1 MKVLAIYG
9 ILMLKCFSVQSQNVQ
24 NQSNLKS
31 KKMTT
36 NKEKAIAINRAVQN
50 GDVESAA
57 ALVTENYIQ
66 HTPNVPDGKRGLQ
79 ILITK
84 IKNKEIPAP
93 KISNVRIFEDGEFVV
108 LHHDVSW
115 PNRKAMFEV
124 FRFEN
129 GLAAEHWSGIA
140 DHPEKTAN
148 GHSMLDG
155 PTEIKD
161 KNLTQKNKEL
171 ATSFVEAVLIKG
183 QFNSLSDFY
192 HPEIIQHNPFIDN
205 TILGL
210 LRGVEELQKQ
220 GISFQIKK
228 IYKVLGEGN
237 FVLVCSEGEFAGKHT
252 AFFDLFRVDK
262 NIIVEHWDVLQEIPE
277 KLAHDNGFFKS
288 SLYKRIGGYDAIAG
302 FVDLA
307 FPRVAA
313 NDQLGKYFI
322 GHAEDSKYRQ
332 RQLII
337 DKLSSTLQGPT
348 IYLGRPLESVHK
360 GLSITAGEWD
370 IFMQI
375 LTQAMDER
383 GIVGEVK
390 TDFIDVFQNVFRS
403 VTVETEIQR

>member
-1 MKVLAIYG
+1 
-9 ILMLKCFSVQSQNVQ
+9 MLTCFSLQSQNVQ
-24 NQSNLKS
+24 SQSNLKP

-36 NKEKAIAINRAVQN
+36 NKEKALAINQAVQN
-50 GDVESAA
+50 GDVEGAA
-57 ALVTENYIQ
+57 ALVTENYAQ
-66 HTPNVPDGKRGLQ
+66 HTPNVPDGKKGLQ
-79 ILITK
+79 ILVTK

-93 KISNVRIFEDGEFVV
+93 KINTVRSFEDEDFVV
-108 LHHDVSW
+108 LHHEVNW
-115 PNRKAMFEV
+115 PNRKAMFEI

-148 GHSMLDG
+148 GHTMLDG
-155 PTEIKD
+155 ATKITD

-171 ATSFVEAVLIKG
+171 ATSFVEKVLIKG
-183 QFNSLSDFY
+183 QFDKLSDFY

-205 TILGL
+205 TIPGL
-210 LRGVEELQKQ
+210 LKGVEELGKQ
-220 GISFQIKK
+220 GISIRIKK
-228 IYKVLGEGN
+228 IFKVFGEGN
-237 FVLVCSEGEFAGKHT
+237 FALVCSEGEFAGKHT
-252 AFFDLFRVDK
+252 AFFDLFRVEK
-262 NIIVEHWDVLQEIPE
+262 NAIVEHWDVLQEIPG
-277 KLAHDNGFFKS
+277 KMAHDNGFFKA

-313 NDQLGKYFI
+313 NDQLGKYFM

-360 GLSITAGEWD
+360 GLNITAGEWD

-390 TDFIDVFQNVFRS
+390 TDFIDVFQNVFRA
-403 VTVETEIQR
+403 VTVETEIGK

>member
-1 MKVLAIYG
+1 MKLLITYG
-9 ILMLKCFSVQSQNVQ
+9 ALMLICFSLQSQNAKKL
-24 NQSNLKS
+24 NSS
-31 KKMTT
+31 KTRKMKT
-36 NKEKAIAINRAVQN
+36 NKEIAFAINKAVQS

-66 HTPNVPDGKRGLQ
+66 HTPTVPDGKKGLQ

-93 KISNVRIFEDGEFVV
+93 KINTVRTFEDGDFVV
-108 LHHDVSW
+108 LHHDVMW

-148 GHSMLDG
+148 GHSMVDG
-155 PTEIKD
+155 AIEITD
-161 KNLTQKNKEL
+161 KKITQKNKEL
-171 ATSFVEAVLIKG
+171 AISFVETVLIKG
-183 QFNSLSDFY
+183 QFDKLLNFY
-192 HPEIIQHNPFIDN
+192 HPDVIQHNPFIDN
-205 TILGL
+205 TVPGL
-210 LRGVEELQKQ
+210 LKGVEELQKQ
-220 GISFQIKK
+220 GMSIQIKK
-228 IYKVLGEGN
+228 IVKVFGEGN

-252 AFFDLFRVDK
+252 AFFDLFRMDNNLV
-262 NIIVEHWDVLQEIPE
+262 VEHWDVLQEIPQ
-277 KLAHDNGFFKS
+277 KMVHDNGFFKA
-288 SLYKRIGGYDAIAG
+288 SLYKRIGGYDVIAG

-313 NDQLGKYFI
+313 NPQLEKYFI
-322 GHAEDSKYRQ
+322 GHAEESKYRQ

-360 GLSITAGEWD
+360 GLNISADEWD
-370 IFMQI
+370 VFMRI
-375 LTQAMDER
+375 LSQAMDER

-390 TDFIDVFQNVFRS
+390 ADFVDVFQSVFKS
-403 VTVETEIQR
+403 VTVEAEIAK

>member
-1 MKVLAIYG
+1 
-9 ILMLKCFSVQSQNVQ
+9 MLICLSLQSQNVQ
-24 NQSNLKS
+24 SQSNLKT
-31 KKMTT
+31 KKMAT
-36 NKEKAIAINRAVQN
+36 NKEKAIAINKAVQS
-50 GDVESAA
+50 GDVESAG

-66 HTPNVPDGKRGLQ
+66 HTPNVPDGKKGLQ

-93 KISNVRIFEDGEFVV
+93 KISTVRSFEDGDFVV
-108 LHHDVSW
+108 LHHDVNW

-148 GHSMLDG
+148 GHTMLDG
-155 PTEIKD
+155 ATEINN
-161 KNLTQKNKEL
+161 KNLTPKNKEIV
-171 ATSFVEAVLIKG
+171 TSFVETVLIKG
-183 QFNSLSDFY
+183 QFNRLTDFY
-192 HPEIIQHNPFIDN
+192 HPEVIQHDPFIDN
-205 TILGL
+205 TVPGL
-210 LRGVEELQKQ
+210 LRGIEELQKQ
-220 GISFQIKK
+220 SISIQIKK
-228 IYKVLGEGN
+228 IYKVFGEGN

-262 NIIVEHWDVLQEIPE
+262 NVIVEHWDVLQEIPQ
-277 KLAHDNGFFKS
+277 KMAHDNGFFKS

-313 NDQLGKYFI
+313 NDQLGKYFV
-322 GHAEDSKYRQ
+322 GHAEESKYRQ

-360 GLSITAGEWD
+360 GLNITAGEWD

-375 LTQAMDER
+375 LSQAMDER
-383 GIVGEVK
+383 GIAGEVK
-390 TDFIDVFQNVFRS
+390 TDFVDVFQSVFRA
-403 VTVETEIQR
+403 VTVETEITK

>member
-1 MKVLAIYG
+1 MA
-9 ILMLKCFSVQSQNVQ
+9 
-24 NQSNLKS
+24 
-31 KKMTT
+31 T
-36 NKEKAIAINRAVQN
+36 NKEKAIAINQAVQN
-50 GDVESAA
+50 GDAESAA
-57 ALVTENYIQ
+57 KLVTENYIQ
-66 HTPNVPDGKRGLQ
+66 HTPNVPDGKKGLQ

-93 KISNVRIFEDGEFVV
+93 KIQNVRSFEDGDFVV
-108 LHHDVSW
+108 LHHDVMW
-115 PNRKAMFEV
+115 PNRKSMFEV

-155 PTEIKD
+155 ATEITD
-161 KNLTQKNKEL
+161 THLTQKNKGL
-171 ATSFVEAVLIKG
+171 VTSFVETVLIKG
-183 QFNSLSDFY
+183 QFNRLTDFY
-192 HPEIIQHNPFIDN
+192 HPEVIQHDPFIDN
-205 TILGL
+205 TVSGL
-210 LRGVEELQKQ
+210 LKGFEALQKQ
-220 GISFQIKK
+220 GISIQIKK
-228 IYKVLGEGN
+228 VFKVFGEGN
-237 FVLVCSEGEFAGKHT
+237 FVLVCSEGEFAGKYT
-252 AFFDLFRVDK
+252 AFFDLFRVEK
-262 NIIVEHWDVLQEIPE
+262 NVIVEHWDVLQEIPQ
-277 KLAHDNGFFKS
+277 KMAHDNGFFKA

-322 GHAEDSKYRQ
+322 GHAEESKYRQ

-360 GLSITAGEWD
+360 GLNIAASEWD

-383 GIVGEVK
+383 GIAGEVK
-390 TDFIDVFQNVFRS
+390 TDFVDVFQGIFRA
-403 VTVETEIQR
+403 VTVEAEIVK